1 MPFLSYAPD
10 DVRSKFGSMPFRIR
24 HTLAGH
30 PLTSLESLAELAESV
45 PANLVEHNLG
55 RVPDV
60 AVGGEVPTADMPLGE
75 MVRTIETNGCWMVLP
90 IETSPR
96 YRELYDALFDEIRPH
111 LPDREGEIVKR
122 HAVFFLASGGSTT
135 PTHIDAEQ
143 GFLLH
148 IKGRKELRIG
158 PFENPVAGQQEA
170 ERQAAGGHR
179 NVDHLPRT
187 AQTFRMEPGD
197 GVHIPAFMPH
207 VVHTDADGYALSL
220 AFASRT
226 EATLRHTAVH
236 GLNGRLRRLG
246 VKPTPPGRRLR
257 QDRLK
262 ERAFD
267 AAKQVVRRA
276 PSRGNL
282 GVRDLS

>member
-1 MPFLSYAPD
+1 MPD
-10 DVRSKFGSMPFRIR
+10 EVRANFGRAPFRIR
-24 HTLAGH
+24 HALVDH

-55 RVPDV
+55 RIPDI
-60 AVGGEVPTADMPLGE
+60 AVGGEVPRADMPLGE

-90 IETSPR
+90 IDASPR
-96 YRELYDALFDEIRPH
+96 YRELYDALYDEIAPH
-111 LPDREGEIVKR
+111 LPAREGEIVKR

-158 PFENPVAGQQEA
+158 PFEDPLTAQRQA
-170 ERQAAGGHR
+170 ERQAVGGHR

-187 AQTFRMEPGD
+187 AQVLEMEPGD
-197 GVHIPAFMPH
+197 GVHVPAFMPH
-207 VVHTDADGYALSL
+207 VVHTNADGYALSL

-246 VKPTPPGRRLR
+246 VNPTPPGRRMR

-262 ERAFD
+262 ERAFQ
-267 AAKQVVRRA
+267 AAKQIAGRA
-276 PSRGNL
+276 PSRA
-282 GVRDLS
+282 RR